1 MVARSFSGVWR
12 RETTL
17 FIEPL
22 CVFCIVLISEFDNEK
37 KATSDP
43 EIRPEKTRRVI
54 KINNWNNIV
63 TISGPIK
70 VLDIWINN
78 SGSGKSISN
87 FCI

>member
-43 EIRPEKTRRVI
+43 EIKAEKIISIIITANEVKAWMLKKWTSTPW
-54 KINNWNNIV
+54 KIDNISDMG
-63 TISGPIK
+63 TSSKLKII
-70 VLDIWINN
+70 
-78 SGSGKSISN
+78 
-87 FCI
+87 